1 MNAAEQLKPP
11 ATLAGQ
17 AKLALVSNI
26 GITPAKWVK
35 GFVLYPLFGLTSQAA
50 QKKRDRGVFLE
61 GKHWRYAPDKT
72 VMYNWKEIESWY
84 DGQV

>member
-1 MNAAEQLKPP
+1 MSTAEQLKPP
-11 ATLAGQ
+11 ATHVQ
-17 AKLALVSNI
+17 ASKLALLSNI

-35 GFVLYPLFGLTSQAA
+35 GFILYPLFGLTAQAA

-84 DGQV
+84 DGQI

>member
-1 MNAAEQLKPP
+1 MSTAEQLNSSP
-11 ATLAGQ
+11 AVSGQ
-17 AKLALVSNI
+17 AKLGLVSSI

-35 GFVLYPLFGLTSQAA
+35 GFVLYPLFGLTAQAA

-61 GKHWRYAPDKT
+61 GKHWCYAPDKT

-84 DGQV
+84 DGQI

>member
-1 MNAAEQLKPP
+1 MSTTEQLKPEKHL
-11 ATLAGQ
+11 TGHAG
-17 AKLALVSNI
+17 LALATNI

-35 GFVLYPLFGLTSQAA
+35 GFVLYPLFGLTAQAA

-84 DGQV
+84 DGQI